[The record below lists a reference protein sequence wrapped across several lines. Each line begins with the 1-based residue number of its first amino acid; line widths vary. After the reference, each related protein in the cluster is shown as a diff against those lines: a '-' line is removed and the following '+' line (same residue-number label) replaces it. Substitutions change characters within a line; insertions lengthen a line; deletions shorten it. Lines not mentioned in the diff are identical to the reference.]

1 MNKIDAPPAKSIILN
16 SRPKKAF
23 PGVWYKADIRVI
35 SQDIGQWTSYVSLIW
50 LRTFQDEFRELGRVV
65 KWLKSGDQKYTLLG
79 RAPKGATHVVL
90 GVRVYCEGAHTYAR
104 KTHLEVQE
112 LQQCEPR
119 AIPKLSV
126 PFLRLLSR
134 SKRLRST
141 VDLNIEMV
149 SYCNL
154 RCIWCSLDHAKPKRI
169 MDPELLELVLKQ
181 VRASNIVTRRI
192 DLHNGGE
199 ALLHPAF
206 CDMMRILGSAR
217 SLGDFPYTALLTN
230 GTTLDYVKCE
240 AILKHNAVDLVRF
253 SVDGGTSEE
262 FERIRKGTTF
272 KRINDNIRR
281 FVAMNDKAGH
291 AIVTGI
297 ICIVDEKYPLTT
309 EWMSDE
315 FKELLSLVDSV
326 ELRRPHNWDG
336 SVDLEFQVQ
345 PNENGLCY
353 FMKNNNLVV
362 LPNGD
367 VTVCCADLNSRG
379 VIGNVRNESLA
390 DILNCE
396 KRKEMIGLM
405 KRRRRREIRLC
416 ANCSQ
421 PSVFE

>member
-1 MNKIDAPPAKSIILN
+1 M
-16 SRPKKAF
+16 
-23 PGVWYKADIRVI
+23 
-35 SQDIGQWTSYVSLIW
+35 
-50 LRTFQDEFRELGRVV
+50 E
-65 KWLKSGDQKYTLLG
+65 
-79 RAPKGATHVVL
+79 
-90 GVRVYCEGAHTYAR
+90 
-104 KTHLEVQE
+104 
-112 LQQCEPR
+112 
-119 AIPKLSV
+119 
-126 PFLRLLSR
+126 
-134 SKRLRST
+134 
-141 VDLNIEMV
+141 
-149 SYCNL
+149 
-154 RCIWCSLDHAKPKRI
+154 
-169 MDPELLELVLKQ
+169 PELLELILKET
-181 VRASNIVTRRI
+181 RASNIVVRRI

-199 ALLHPAF
+199 ALLHPDF
-206 CDMMRILGSAR
+206 GDMMGILGSAR
-217 SLGDFPYTALLTN
+217 SSSGNFPYTALLTN
-230 GTTLDYVKCE
+230 GTALDHDRCE
-240 AILKHNAVDLVRF
+240 AVLKHNAVDLLRF
-253 SVDGGTSEE
+253 SVDGGNPEE
-262 FERIRKGTTF
+262 FERIRKGANWEHT
-272 KRINDNIRR
+272 RNNVRR
-281 FVAMNDKAGH
+281 FAAMNNELGH
-291 AIVTGI
+291 PVATGI

-315 FKELLSLVDSV
+315 FREVLSLVDSV